1 MVGFKPGEKIVKL
14 GIVGL
19 AGSGKSTVF
28 EALAQTVAEAGFTG
42 EERIATVQVPDK
54 RVSILNDMYKR
65 KKTIYA
71 RVEYFFPGKTGQKTD
86 HVIWNRVRDCDALI
100 HVVRNFAGYG
110 FQAQTPYDDVLAL
123 EQELILADLMV
134 VEKRLDRIQMDR
146 GRSKSIVEQ
155 EVAFL
160 NECLKNLESEIPIR
174 QNTDLAAAPF
184 LRGFSFVSA
193 KPMLV
198 LFNND
203 DDDEDI
209 PGGGNLTSGQDCMVI
224 RGKLEQE
231 LAQMAPEEA
240 GSFLAEFGIGASAKD
255 RVIKKSYELL
265 GVISFFTVEGDEV
278 KAWTVKKDTCAVDAA
293 EVIHS
298 DIKRGFIRAEVVSF
312 EDLIE
317 AGTYNEARKKGT
329 VRLEGK
335 TYPVRDGDI
344 IKFRFNV

>member
-1 MVGFKPGEKIVKL
+1 MKL

-19 AGSGKSTVF
+19 EGSGKSTVF
-28 EALAQTVAEAGFTG
+28 EALAQTGAEAGFTG
-42 EERIATVQVPDK
+42 EDRIAAVQVPDK
-54 RVSILNDMYKR
+54 RVSALNDMYQR

-71 RVEYFFPGKTGQKTD
+71 RVEYYLPGMVGQKID
-86 HVIWNRVRDCDALI
+86 HVTWNKVRDCDALI
-100 HVVRNFAGYG
+100 HVVRNFGGYG
-110 FQAQTPYDDVLAL
+110 FQSPTPYDDLLAI
-123 EQELILADLMV
+123 EQELIFADLMV
-134 VEKRLDRIQMDR
+134 VEKRLERIHLDRSR
-146 GRSKSIVEQ
+146 RKSIVDQ
-155 EVAFL
+155 EVTLL

-174 QNTDLAAAPF
+174 QNADLATAPF

-193 KPMLV
+193 KPILV
-198 LFNND
+198 LFNNEDED
-203 DDDEDI
+203 DDI
-209 PGGGNLTSGQDCMVI
+209 PGGGNLISGQDCMVI

-231 LAQMAPEEA
+231 LAQMSPEEA
-240 GSFLAEFGIGASAKD
+240 ESFLAEFGITASAKD

-278 KAWTVKKDTCAVDAA
+278 RAWTVNRDTCAVDAA

-298 DIKRGFIRAEVVSF
+298 DMKRGFIRAEVVSF
-312 EDLIE
+312 EDLME

-335 TYPVRDGDI
+335 TYPLRDGDI